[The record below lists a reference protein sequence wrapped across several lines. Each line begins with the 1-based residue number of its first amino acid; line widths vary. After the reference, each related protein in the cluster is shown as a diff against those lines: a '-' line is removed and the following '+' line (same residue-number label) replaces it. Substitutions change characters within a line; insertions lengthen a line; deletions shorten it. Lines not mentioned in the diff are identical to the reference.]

1 MYIVQQREKCHKSI
15 SNLINWPISTEFSH
29 AHVAPESAESG
40 KVGVDVHRVGV
51 AGEAVQGGL
60 VGRRLAEEGNNES
73 MMLGHLFMQGTP
85 TRLPLHPHA

>member
-51 AGEAVQGGL
+51 AREAVQGGL
-60 VGRRLAEEGNNES
+60 VGRRLAEEGNNDVF
-73 MMLGHLFMQGTP
+73 GPLFMQGTP
-85 TRLPLHPHA
+85 RLVSNVCTCR